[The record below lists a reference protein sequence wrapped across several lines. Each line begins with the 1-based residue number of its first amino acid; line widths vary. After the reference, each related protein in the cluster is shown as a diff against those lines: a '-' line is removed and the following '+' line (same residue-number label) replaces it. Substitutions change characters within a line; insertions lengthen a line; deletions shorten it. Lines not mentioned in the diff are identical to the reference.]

1 MRMNDTII
9 RITARGMLGGKRLL
23 LLAAMALLLVGLAV
37 LVRLFAETADPAESA
52 NFLQAVSLGTMLP
65 LFGLIVGTGAI
76 GPEIDDGSIIYLLTK
91 PTSRHAIVQSKL
103 AVAIAATLVFAV
115 LPTFVA
121 GLIMVGG
128 SAGLAVSFGVA
139 ALVAGAVYCVIFMLL
154 AIVTRH
160 AVILGLVYALVWE
173 SLVGS
178 FIPGAR
184 NLSVQQWALSVAE
197 SLSDPGTISADVRV
211 GIAVVFAAVAFLAGT
226 WYAGQ
231 RLRVL
236 TLAGDD

>member
-1 MRMNDTII
+1 
-9 RITARGMLGGKRLL
+9 MLGGKRLL
-23 LLAAMALLLVGLAV
+23 LLIAMAILVVGLAV
-37 LVRLFAETADPAESA
+37 LVRLFADGADPAESA
-52 NFLQAVSLGTMLP
+52 TFIQAVSLGTLLP

-91 PTSRHAIVQSKL
+91 PQSRHAIVQSKL
-103 AVAIAATLVFAV
+103 AVAIAATVVFAV
-115 LPTFVA
+115 LPTFAA

-128 SAGLAVSFGVA
+128 SGGVAVSFGVA
-139 ALVAGAVYCVIFMLL
+139 ALVAGGVYCVIFMLL
-154 AIVTRH
+154 AIITRH

-197 SLSDPGTISADVRV
+197 SLSDPGVVSADVQV
-211 GIAVVFAAVAFLAGT
+211 SIAVMFAAVAFLAGT